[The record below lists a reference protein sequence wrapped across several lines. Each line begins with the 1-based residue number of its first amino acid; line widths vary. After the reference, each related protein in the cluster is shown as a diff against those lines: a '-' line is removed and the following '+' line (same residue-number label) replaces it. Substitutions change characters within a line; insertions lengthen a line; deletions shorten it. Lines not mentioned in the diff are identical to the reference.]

1 MFEDDYSWLPKMD
14 KIIFVPGEK
23 YLIKSGN
30 NWETLIFLK
39 FDPEHTL
46 DGWGH
51 NTESKSYEAY
61 IFKNPDGYGSTTFG
75 KEYLENLASDGLV
88 KIYDENFNWKTD
100 LKIKKISLNEKGLPI
115 LKTGFIILFENGI
128 DIKETYPLQK
138 KLFELGFKWYNK
150 KNGELLKTS
159 DIDSKIFTIECLNW
173 KTSDKRYSGM
183 DANQRD
189 KKLLL
194 ISTYKNIDTEKDKE
208 RRLSIA
214 YDHDV
219 EVVDGYDLISKI

>member
-1 MFEDDYSWLPKMD
+1 MFEEDYSWLPEMNKL
-14 KIIFVPGEK
+14 IFVPGEK

-30 NWETLIFLK
+30 NWETLIFSE

-46 DGWGH
+46 DTWGYSS
-51 NTESKSYEAY
+51 ESKSYEAY

-75 KEYLENLASDGLV
+75 KEYLENLASNGLV
-88 KIYDENFNWKTD
+88 KIYDEKFNWKTD

-128 DIKETYPLQK
+128 NIEETYSLQK

-150 KNGELLKTS
+150 NAKKVLTPKEVN
-159 DIDSKIFTIECLNW
+159 SKIFTIECLNW
-173 KTSDKRYSGM
+173 KTSDSRYSSM

-194 ISTYKNIDTEKDKE
+194 ISTYKNIDNEKDKE
-208 RRLSIA
+208 RRLSIV

-219 EVVDGYDLISKI
+219 EVIDGYDLISKI